1 MMIQD
6 KATSSSNYIRFID
19 RVIENRTVWGLQ
31 HPDGGWAVCN
41 SNQYSDASVYVFWSD
56 RAYASRVAIGDW
68 ELYVPTPINL
78 DSFVDNWLKGIHSDG
93 HLVGL
98 NWDANLC
105 GTEVVAID
113 VAKMLVRS

>member
-1 MMIQD
+1 MVAGQFVIRISIQ
-6 KATSSSNYIRFID
+6 THQFMFF
-19 RVIENRTVWGLQ
+19 G
-31 HPDGGWAVCN
+31 
-41 SNQYSDASVYVFWSD
+41 SD

>member
-1 MMIQD
+1 MIQD
-6 KATSSSNYIRFID
+6 KATSSSNCIRFID

-31 HPDGGWAVCN
+31 HPDGGW
-41 SNQYSDASVYVFWSD
+41 
-56 RAYASRVAIGDW
+56 
-68 ELYVPTPINL
+68 ELYVPSPINL

-98 NWDANLC
+98 NWDPNLC

>member
-1 MMIQD
+1 MSQ
-6 KATSSSNYIRFID
+6 
-19 RVIENRTVWGLQ
+19 
-31 HPDGGWAVCN
+31 
-41 SNQYSDASVYVFWSD
+41 
-56 RAYASRVAIGDW
+56 
-68 ELYVPTPINL
+68 VPSPINL

-105 GTEVVAID
+105 GNEVVAID